1 MLDPGPPLD
10 DKDFWRAKQL
20 PMLKT
25 NQTTDEMLKLPEL
38 EKLGEETVKRLNREQ
53 KNILAP
59 LA

>member
-1 MLDPGPPLD
+1 MRLLT
-10 DKDFWRAKQL
+10 
-20 PMLKT
+20 T
-25 NQTTDEMLKLPEL
+25 NETTDEMLRLPEM